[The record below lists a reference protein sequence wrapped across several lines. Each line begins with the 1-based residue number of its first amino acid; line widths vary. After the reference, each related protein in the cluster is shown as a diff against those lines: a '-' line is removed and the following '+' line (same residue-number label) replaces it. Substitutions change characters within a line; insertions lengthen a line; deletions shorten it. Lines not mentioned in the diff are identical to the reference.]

1 MNKQKKYDW
10 FWKIVEKNRKEV
22 ATWPL
27 WKRRI
32 VINAKTASTGQFI
45 DRSIK

>member
-1 MNKQKKYDW
+1 MKKKDKA
-10 FWKIVEKNRKEV
+10 FWDTVEANRKEV

-32 VINAKTASTGQFI
+32 VISADTAASGQFI
-45 DRSIK
+45 DRSVK

>member
-1 MNKQKKYDW
+1 MNKKEKES
-10 FWKIVEKNRKEV
+10 FWDIVEENRKEV

-32 VINAKTASTGQFI
+32 VISAETAKTGQFI
-45 DRSIK
+45 DWSVQ